1 MRKKFKLASLLF
13 SAAAVL
19 AACGSKETDT
29 NTPGSEDN
37 TFVVGLEAAYAPFN
51 WTQLDDSHGA
61 VPIDGSSEFAGGYDV
76 QIAKKI
82 AEGLGKE
89 LVIVKTEW
97 DGLVPSLQSDK
108 IDAIIAGMSPTEERK
123 QTIDFSIPYLES
135 QLVMVVASDGDYA
148 DAKTLADFSGAKVTA
163 QLNTFHY
170 NMIDQIN
177 DVKKQTAMENF
188 SAIRV
193 ALQSGVIDG
202 YVSEMPEAISASN
215 ANADFTYIE
224 FEDGFETNPE
234 DTTIAIGVQKDS
246 DILEDINEILEG
258 ISAEEQQK
266 LMEEAILTQPSAQ

>member
-1 MRKKFKLASLLF
+1 
-13 SAAAVL
+13 
-19 AACGSKETDT
+19 
-29 NTPGSEDN
+29 
-37 TFVVGLEAAYAPFN
+37 
-51 WTQLDDSHGA
+51 
-61 VPIDGSSEFAGGYDV
+61 YDV

-170 NMIDQIN
+170 NMIHQIN